1 MEYIY
6 IWRTYIS
13 AWHFQKKIAKLTQRY
28 TRRSAIWRFL
38 SDFIQFCLVRTISE
52 IPQYIALQ
60 AAHENLIGK
69 FIKYL
74 HALHEDPLIG
84 MQIA

>member
-13 AWHFQKKIAKLTQRY
+13 AWHFQKKIAKLT
-28 TRRSAIWRFL
+28 L
-38 SDFIQFCLVRTISE
+38 SDLIQFCLVRTISE